1 MSISWAQ
8 ALSWR
13 MKRQLLEPVGDEAVE
28 AVVQRLGAVPSM
40 DEGLAELAVR
50 VRRTT
55 SQPGELA
62 QALVDGR
69 VIKTFAFRGAM
80 HYMSPEDGGAYLS
93 IRCAGRQWEL
103 PSWVEFY

>member
-13 MKRQLLEPVGDEAVE
+13 MKRQLLEPVGAERVE
-28 AVVQRLGAVPSM
+28 AVVQRLGVVPSM

-69 VIKTFAFRGAM
+69 VIKAFAFRGAM
-80 HYMSPEDGGAYLS
+80 HYL
-93 IRCAGRQWEL
+93 
-103 PSWVEFY
+103 